1 MKKLN
6 KGDVVK
12 VTKQSKLNSHI
23 NSLNYIGIIEEL
35 NQSAVQLE
43 VFWDDNNNCPIK
55 AYGAVDIESVDYI
68 NPNDMSYR
76 QKIEHSKCYSYV
88 Q

>member
-1 MKKLN
+1 M
-6 KGDVVK
+6 
-12 VTKQSKLNSHI
+12 
-23 NSLNYIGIIEEL
+23 
-35 NQSAVQLE
+35 QLE